1 MSIDKQEIKE
11 LALACDPAKCADE
24 AEEGRRLAEFY
35 SELTPETV
43 LALLAEIERLGT
55 WSTAFLAER
64 EAQIR
69 QRDQHKAE
77 NEALRKRVS
86 DLSPFRGAP
95 LAGPDTRCLAC
106 GEHHYGL
113 GGLPCPKM
121 TSFALKA
128 SGKGTSHG

>member
-1 MSIDKQEIKE
+1 MSVDKQEIK
-11 LALACDPAKCADE
+11 ALADRVKTDRRFCADE
-24 AEEGRRLAEFY
+24 NHHVLADG
-35 SELTPETV
+35 V
-43 LALLAEIERLGT
+43 LALIAEIERLGT

-69 QRDQHKAE
+69 QRDQLKAE